1 MSCIFKTSKQLVFK
15 NLYNIRMNS
24 SLQTETAK
32 RSGTKTNKC
41 ISLIALGNPEPG
53 YKNTRH
59 NVGRLIV
66 NNMVNQLTSSNGVV
80 PSFGSMVTMANINLA
95 PGKKLTAALEK
106 IYGDGDKKLYSIK
119 LENIKGSNS
128 KVQYEI
134 FTPSLERIDGAED
147 NKTIDFNNN
156 KSSFVFAYVDRTA
169 MNLNGPKAIGFL
181 KNLPTIIEKNVQDVD
196 LSGIKFK
203 NFIIADDKDVKFG
216 ATQLRAMDS
225 SNRGHNGYHSCE
237 KAAHKDKEIKYN
249 KVSIGIGKP
258 PVDESQIYDK
268 MILADYV
275 LDYFKPE
282 ELEYLKNETTEKV
295 WDFLLKERN

>member
-1 MSCIFKTSKQLVFK
+1 
-15 NLYNIRMNS
+15 MNS
-24 SLQTETAK
+24 SLQTETTK

-59 NVGRLIV
+59 NAGRLIV

-80 PSFGSMVTMANINLA
+80 PSF
-95 PGKKLTAALEK
+95 
-106 IYGDGDKKLYSIK
+106 
-119 LENIKGSNS
+119 
-128 KVQYEI
+128 
-134 FTPSLERIDGAED
+134 D
-147 NKTIDFNNN
+147 NKTIEYNNN

-169 MNLNGPKAIGFL
+169 MNLNGPRAIGFL

-196 LSGIKFK
+196 LSEIKFK

-249 KVSIGIGKP
+249 KVSIGVGKP

-282 ELEYLKNETTEKV
+282 EVEYLKNETTEKV